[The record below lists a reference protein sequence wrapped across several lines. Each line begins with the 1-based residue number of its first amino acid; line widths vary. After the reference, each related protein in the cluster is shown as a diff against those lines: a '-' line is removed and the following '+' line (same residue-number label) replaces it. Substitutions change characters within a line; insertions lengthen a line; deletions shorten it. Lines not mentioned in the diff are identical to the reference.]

1 MNTTTQIRDDAKKNP
16 DVLQSEID
24 STRANVGD
32 TLDELQA
39 KLSPGQ
45 FLDEGMALVRRYGG
59 EFASSL
65 GSSVRRYPMPI
76 ILTGI
81 GIAWLVA
88 SHRRAQS
95 DSTLTGSTLGFDEYE
110 DEAEGAGIS
119 SRLRAKAG
127 RIAEATGSVREKV
140 RGAASQSRE
149 QFQRASAGFSQ
160 MLEEQPLLLGLLGIG
175 LGAAI
180 GSALPAT
187 QKENELLGETRDRTL
202 DRMKSVGSEQVE
214 KVRRTVKQTVESAT
228 QSEGGESTTGGS
240 MDEPPPVRPY

>member
-24 STRANVGD
+24 STRANVGE
-32 TLDELQA
+32 TLDALQA

-45 FLDEGMALVRRYGG
+45 FLDEGMALMRRYGG

-65 GSSVRRYPMPI
+65 GSSVKRHPLPI

-88 SHRRAQS
+88 SHRRGQS
-95 DSTLTGSTLGFDEYE
+95 ELDYDSSLGFDEYE
-110 DEAEGAGIS
+110 DETGGAGIS
-119 SRLRAKAG
+119 SRLRARAG

-187 QKENELLGETRDRTL
+187 QKENELLGETRDRAL

-214 KVRRTVKQTVESAT
+214 KVRKTVKQTVESAT

>member
-24 STRANVGD
+24 STRANVGE
-32 TLDELQA
+32 TLDALQA

-45 FLDEGMALVRRYGG
+45 FLDEGMALMRRYGG

-65 GSSVRRYPMPI
+65 GSSVKRHPLPI

-88 SHRRAQS
+88 SHRKGQS
-95 DSTLTGSTLGFDEYE
+95 DSTLDYDSSLGFDEYE
-110 DEAEGAGIS
+110 DETEGAGIS

-149 QFQRASAGFSQ
+149 QLQRASAGFSQ

-187 QKENELLGETRDRTL
+187 QKENELLGETRDRAL
-202 DRMKSVGSEQVE
+202 DRMKAVGSEQVE
-214 KVRRTVKQTVESAT
+214 KVRKTVKQTVESAT
-228 QSEGGESTTGGS
+228 QPEGGESTTGGS
-240 MDEPPPVRPY
+240 M